1 MVNVRLVIGPRKCY
15 STLITLEKE
24 RTFPGSFMRAD
35 FICCITVE
43 FQCAKNDCLIRFAR
57 NY

>member
-1 MVNVRLVIGPRKCY
+1 MVNVWLVIDLREFF
-15 STLITLEKE
+15 SILITLEKE

-43 FQCAKNDCLIRFAR
+43 FQCTKNDCLIRFAR
-57 NY
+57 N

>member
-1 MVNVRLVIGPRKCY
+1 MVNVWLVIDLREIF
-15 STLITLEKE
+15 SILITLEKE

-57 NY
+57 N

>member
-1 MVNVRLVIGPRKCY
+1 MVNVWLVISPREFF

-24 RTFPGSFMRAD
+24 RTFPGSFLRAD

-43 FQCAKNDCLIRFAR
+43 FQCAKNDSLIRFAR
-57 NY
+57 N

>member
-1 MVNVRLVIGPRKCY
+1 MVNVWLVIDPRKCY

-35 FICCITVE
+35 FICYITVE
-43 FQCAKNDCLIRFAR
+43 LQCAKNDCLIRFAR
-57 NY
+57 N

>member
-1 MVNVRLVIGPRKCY
+1 MVNVWLVIDPREFF

-57 NY
+57 N

>member
-1 MVNVRLVIGPRKCY
+1 MVNVWLVIDPREFF

-35 FICCITVE
+35 FICYITVE
-43 FQCAKNDCLIRFAR
+43 LQCAKK
-57 NY
+57 